1 MQNSESVH
9 GAGAP
14 SAPSSEGAEAAT
26 AARHRFTS
34 VHNSALLIP
43 HYLINGSPRFFSVA
57 GEICEIY
64 TFSLF
69 PSEVM
74 QKLFGSS

>member
-1 MQNSESVH
+1 MRNSESVH

-14 SAPSSEGAEAAT
+14 SPPSSEGAEAA
-26 AARHRFTS
+26 AAASHRFTS
-34 VHNSALLIP
+34 VHNSAFRIA
-43 HYLINGSPRFFSVA
+43 HYLLKGSPRFFSVA

-64 TFSLF
+64 TFSLL